1 MTTRIQRGVSLY
13 SFQEE
18 MFLGRMTVEDCMAF
32 AASIG
37 ATGIEILPEQNMPG
51 FPDIGDAEVESW
63 KAMAARHGC
72 HLSAYDMFLDTK
84 IRKDRPMT
92 DDEQVASIVRDLRLC
107 HRLGIRNMRVLVF
120 VRPDILGRC
129 VPYAE
134 ELDVHM
140 GVEVHAPWHLEH
152 AWILR
157 TIEEADRLGTR
168 HLGILPD
175 MGIFMKHYPPV
186 FRARF
191 ERQGARPEIAQFI
204 VDQHEAKIMCEY
216 TIYEVAV
223 KMGGNAAEIAMAET
237 LRHAPYANPRRIG
250 DYAPY
255 FRHIQAKFYEM
266 NEDCTDP
273 AIAYDEVI
281 PELVKCGWEGTLSSE
296 YEGNRW
302 IQDVMEVDSREQVR
316 RQHVMF
322 ERLIAEA
329 EANHGAATAAQPLAG
344 GK

>member
-1 MTTRIQRGVSLY
+1 VVAKIKRGVSLY

-18 MFLGRMTVEDCMAF
+18 MFLGQMTVDDCVAF

-37 ATGIEILPEQNMPG
+37 ATGIEILPEQNMPT
-51 FPDIGDAEVESW
+51 FPNISDAQVDEW
-63 KAMAARHGC
+63 KAMIARHGC
-72 HLSAYDMFLDTK
+72 HLTAYDMFLDTK
-84 IRKDRPMT
+84 RRKDRLMS
-92 DDEQVASIVRDLRLC
+92 DEEQVESIVRDLRLC
-107 HRLGIRNMRVLVF
+107 NRLGIRNMRVLVF

-140 GVEVHAPWHLEH
+140 GVEVHAPWHIEH

-157 TIEEADRLGTR
+157 TIEEADRLGTK

-175 MGIFMKHYPPV
+175 MGIFMKHYPPA

-191 ERQGARPEIAQFI
+191 ERQGARPEVTQFI

-216 TIYEVAV
+216 TIFEVAV
-223 KMGGNAAEIAMAET
+223 KMQGNKAEIAMAET
-237 LRHAPYANPRRIG
+237 LRHAPYANPKRLA

-273 AIAYDEVI
+273 SIAYDEVI
-281 PELVKCGWEGTLSSE
+281 DTLVACGWEGTLSSE

-302 IQDVMEVDSREQVR
+302 IQDVHAVDSREQVR

-322 ERLIAEA
+322 DRLIAQS
-329 EANHGAATAAQPLAG
+329 TAKHSAKEVA
-344 GK
+344 

>member
-1 MTTRIQRGVSLY
+1 MSAKIQRGVSLY

-18 MFLGRMTVEDCMAF
+18 MFLGQMTVEDCVAF

-37 ATGIEILPEQNMPG
+37 AHGIEILPEQNMPG
-51 FPDIGDAEVESW
+51 FPHITDAQFGEWQDMV
-63 KAMAARHGC
+63 ARHGC
-72 HLSAYDMFLDTK
+72 HFTAYDMFLDTK
-84 IRKDRPMT
+84 RRKDRLMS
-92 DDEQVASIVRDLRLC
+92 DDEQVESIVRDLKLC
-107 HRLGIRNMRVLVF
+107 NRLGIRNMRVLVF

-129 VPYAE
+129 VPFAE

-140 GVEVHAPWHLEH
+140 GVEVHAPWHIEH

-175 MGIFMKHYPPV
+175 MGIFMKHYPPA

-191 ERQGARPEIAQFI
+191 ERQGARPEVAQFI
-204 VDQHEAKIMCEY
+204 VDSHEAKIMAEY
-216 TIYEVAV
+216 TIFEVTV
-223 KMGGNAAEIAMAET
+223 KMQGNKAEVAMAET
-237 LRHAPYANPRRIG
+237 LRHAPYANPKRLA

-266 NEDCTDP
+266 TPDCTDP
-273 AIAYDEVI
+273 AIAYEEAIDT
-281 PELVKCGWEGTLSSE
+281 LVRCGWEGTLSSE

-302 IQDVMEVDSREQVR
+302 IQDVEAVDSREQVR

-322 ERLIAEA
+322 ERLIAAA
-329 EANHGAATAAQPLAG
+329 EAKYAVKDAA
-344 GK
+344 

>member
-1 MTTRIQRGVSLY
+1 MTSKIKRGVSLY

-18 MFLGRMTVEDCMAF
+18 LFLCQMNVEDCVSF
-32 AASIG
+32 ATSIG
-37 ATGIEILPEQNMPG
+37 ANGIEILPEQNMPT
-51 FPDIGDAEVESW
+51 FPHLSDAQVEEW
-63 KAMAARHGC
+63 KAMLARHGA
-72 HLSAYDMFLDTK
+72 HFTAYDMFLDTK
-84 IRKDRPMT
+84 VRKDRPMT
-92 DDEQVASIVRDLRLC
+92 DDEQVESIRRDLVLC
-107 HRLGIRNMRVLVF
+107 NRLGIRNMRVLVF

-157 TIEEADRLGTR
+157 TIDEADRLGTK

-175 MGIFMKHYPPV
+175 MGIFMKHYPPA

-204 VDQHEAKIMCEY
+204 VDSHEAKIMSEY

-223 KMGGNAAEIAMAET
+223 KMGGNKAEVAMAET

-250 DYAPY
+250 DYTPY

-266 NEDCTDP
+266 NADCTDP
-273 AIAYDEVI
+273 SIAYDEVI

-322 ERLIAEA
+322 ERLIAQA
-329 EANHGAATAAQPLAG
+329 EARFGAASAA
-344 GK
+344 

>member
-1 MTTRIQRGVSLY
+1 MSKIKRGVSLY

-18 MFLGRMTVEDCMAF
+18 LFLGQMTVEDCIAF

-37 ATGIEILPEQNMPG
+37 ATGIELLPEQNMPS
-51 FPDIGDAEVESW
+51 FPNVTDAEVAWWQETVA
-63 KAMAARHGC
+63 KHGC
-72 HLSAYDMFLDTK
+72 ELTCYDMFLDTK
-84 IRKDRPMT
+84 RRKDRLMS
-92 DDEQVASIVRDLRLC
+92 DDEQVESIRRDLELC
-107 HRLGIRNMRVLVF
+107 NRLGIRNMRILVF
-120 VRPDILGRC
+120 VRPDILARC

-157 TIEEADRLGTR
+157 TIDTADQLGTK

-175 MGIFMKHYPPV
+175 MGIFMKHYPPA

-191 ERQGARPEIAQFI
+191 ERQGARPEVTQFI
-204 VDQHEAKIMCEY
+204 VDQHEQKIMSEY

-223 KMGGNAAEIAMAET
+223 KMQGNKAEVAMAET
-237 LRHAPYANPRRIG
+237 LRHAPYANPKRLKE
-250 DYAPY
+250 YAPY

-266 NEDCTDP
+266 NADATDP
-273 AIAYDEVI
+273 SIAYDEVI
-281 PELVKCGWEGTLSSE
+281 PVLAAAGWEGTLSSE

-302 IQDVMEVDSREQVR
+302 IQDVMPVDSREQVR
-316 RQHVMF
+316 RQHAMF
-322 ERLIAEA
+322 ERLIGEQA
-329 EANHGAATAAQPLAG
+329 
-344 GK
+344 

>member
-1 MTTRIQRGVSLY
+1 MPMPSTIKRGVSLY

-18 MFLGRMTVEDCMAF
+18 LFLRQMTVEDAIAF

-37 ATGIEILPEQNMPG
+37 ATGIEVLPEQNMPS
-51 FPDIGDAEVESW
+51 FPNVSDAEVAWW
-63 KAMAARHGC
+63 KDTVAKHGC
-72 HLSAYDMFLDTK
+72 ELSCYDMFLDTK

-92 DDEQVASIVRDLRLC
+92 DEEQVASIRRDLELC
-107 HRLGIRNMRVLVF
+107 HRLGIRSMRILVF
-120 VRPDILGRC
+120 VRPEILEKC

-134 ELDVHM
+134 ALDVHM

-157 TIEEADRLGTR
+157 TIDTADRLGTK

-191 ERQGARPEIAQFI
+191 ERQGARPEVAQFI
-204 VDQHEAKIMCEY
+204 VDSHEAKIMAEY

-223 KMGGNAAEIAMAET
+223 KMGGNKAEVAMAET
-237 LRHAPYANPRRIG
+237 LRHAPYANPKRLAE
-250 DYAPY
+250 YAPY

-266 NEDCTDP
+266 TPEATDP
-273 AIAYDEVI
+273 SISYDEVI
-281 PELVKCGWEGTLSSE
+281 PVLAAAGWNGYLSSE

-302 IQDVMEVDSREQVR
+302 IQDVEPVDSREQVR
-316 RQHVMF
+316 RQHTMF
-322 ERLIAEA
+322 ERLI
-329 EANHGAATAAQPLAG
+329 GATTTAS
-344 GK
+344 

>member
-1 MTTRIQRGVSLY
+1 MSKIKRGVSLY

-18 MFLGRMTVEDCMAF
+18 MFLGQMTVEDCVAF

-37 ATGIEILPEQNMPG
+37 ATGIEILPEQNMPT
-51 FPDIGDAEVESW
+51 FPNISDAQVDEW
-63 KAMAARHGC
+63 MAMVARHGC
-72 HLSAYDMFLDTK
+72 HFTAYDMFLDTK
-84 IRKDRPMT
+84 LRKDRLMS
-92 DDEQVASIVRDLRLC
+92 DDEQVESIVRDLKLC
-107 HRLGIRNMRVLVF
+107 NRLGIKNMRVLVF

-140 GVEVHAPWHLEH
+140 GVEVHAPWHIEH

-157 TIEEADRLGTR
+157 TIEEADRLGTK

-175 MGIFMKHYPPV
+175 MGIFLKHYPPV
-186 FRARF
+186 WRARF
-191 ERQGARPEIAQFI
+191 ERQGARPEITQFI
-204 VDQHEAKIMCEY
+204 VDSHEAKIMAEY
-216 TIYEVAV
+216 TIFEVAV
-223 KMGGNAAEIAMAET
+223 KMQGNKAEVAMAET
-237 LRHAPYANPRRIG
+237 LRHNPYANPKRLA

-266 NEDCTDP
+266 NADCTDP
-273 AIAYDEVI
+273 SLAYEEAIDT
-281 PELVKCGWEGTLSSE
+281 LVKCGWEGTLSSE

-302 IQDVMEVDSREQVR
+302 IQDVSEVDSREQVR

-322 ERLIAEA
+322 DRLIAQ
-329 EANHGAATAAQPLAG
+329 AQTKYGTKEPA
-344 GK
+344 

>member
-1 MTTRIQRGVSLY
+1 MPVKSKIRRGVSLY

-18 MFLGRMTVEDCMAF
+18 LFLGQMRVEDCVAF

-37 ATGIEILPEQNMPG
+37 ATGIEVLPEQNMPS
-51 FPDIGDAEVESW
+51 FPNVSDADVAAW
-63 KAMAARHGC
+63 QDMMARHGT
-72 HLSAYDMFLDTK
+72 HLTCYDMFLDTK
-84 IRKDRPMT
+84 VRKDRLMS
-92 DDEQVASIVRDLRLC
+92 DDEQVASIRRDLVLC
-107 HRLGIRNMRVLVF
+107 NRMGIRNMRVLVF
-120 VRPDILGRC
+120 VRPDILARC

-191 ERQGARPEIAQFI
+191 ERQGARPEVAQFI
-204 VDQHEAKIMCEY
+204 VDQHEAKVMAEY

-223 KMGGNAAEIAMAET
+223 KMQGNKAEVAMAET
-237 LRHAPYANPRRIG
+237 LRHAPFANPKRIG

-266 NEDCTDP
+266 DADCTDP
-273 AIAYDEVI
+273 AIAYDDVI
-281 PELVKCGWEGTLSSE
+281 PELVQAGWEGTLSSE

-302 IQDVMEVDSREQVR
+302 IQDVQPVDSREQVR
-316 RQHVMF
+316 RQHAMF
-322 ERLIAEA
+322 ERLIETAEA
-329 EANHGAATAAQPLAG
+329 AMETA
-344 GK
+344 